1 VHPRRTAAA
10 VLVLVLALAAAL
22 MAAGAMASSV
32 PTLNP
37 NPPPAALPT
46 TATITPSLS
55 PDRAGARAALTF
67 TISFAG
73 GEFGVPSPVR
83 NSVLRLP
90 AGMSLD
96 IPSLRACRA
105 ERLRARGP
113 SGCPARS
120 EIGSGH
126 ALAETHAGSLITTE
140 EVELHA
146 FLGPPED
153 LQPTFEIFAQG
164 YTPLD
169 EHVVFTG
176 TVLTASAPYGE
187 ELEMSIPP
195 VPSLP
200 LEPDASIVTFSLT
213 VGAPRRHGTHAQSTV
228 SVPRRCPAGGF
239 PFAAQLTYADGSD
252 GEALARVPCPS

>member
-1 VHPRRTAAA
+1 M
-10 VLVLVLALAAAL
+10 LALLAAA
-22 MAAGAMASSV
+22 AALTASTTSASSA

-46 TATITPSLS
+46 TATIAASLS

-67 TISFAG
+67 TIRFTG
-73 GEFGVPSPVR
+73 GEFGVPSAVR
-83 NSVLRLP
+83 QSVLRIP
-90 AGMSLD
+90 AGISLE
-96 IPSLRACRA
+96 IPSLRACA
-105 ERLRARGP
+105 AARLRADGP
-113 SGCPARS
+113 QGCPAQS

-140 EVELHA
+140 AVELRA
-146 FLGPPED
+146 FLGPPEG

-176 TVLTASAPYGE
+176 TVLMAGAPYGE

-213 VGAPRRHGTHAQSTV
+213 VGAPRRHGTHGQSTV

-239 PFAAQLTYADGSD
+239 PFAARFTYADGSD